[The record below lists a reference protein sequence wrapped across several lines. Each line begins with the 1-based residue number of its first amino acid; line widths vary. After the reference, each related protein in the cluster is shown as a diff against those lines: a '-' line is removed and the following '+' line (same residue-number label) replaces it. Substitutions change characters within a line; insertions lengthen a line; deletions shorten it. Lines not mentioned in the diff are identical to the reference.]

1 MVKGEGLTDGSW
13 LMASDEIID
22 SISSETLKMDIR
34 ALYREPSSKR
44 ELFFVLCAINY
55 ANALVKGES
64 HPKELQYHVVKGCV
78 SSLVQKL
85 IEGADY
91 DLAEDIFY
99 NNMKDCVYIS
109 CYGLQFSFHKVG
121 LECLTIETLD
131 QITDNEKEWCGLRL
145 QPIADK
151 LYELAQKVCQNDQE
165 DDNSIRAKITKI
177 IKETS
182 ELQ

>member
-1 MVKGEGLTDGSW
+1 
-13 LMASDEIID
+13 
-22 SISSETLKMDIR
+22 MDIS
-34 ALYREPSSKR
+34 ALFRDPSSKKN
-44 ELFFVLCAINY
+44 LFLVLCAINY
-55 ANALVKGES
+55 ANALVKEES
-64 HPKELQYHVVKGCV
+64 HPKELRYHVVKGCV

-85 IEGADY
+85 TEGDCADM
-91 DLAEDIFY
+91 AEDIFY

-121 LECLTIETLD
+121 LECLIKETLD
-131 QITDNEKEWCGLRL
+131 QISDNEKEWGGLRL

-151 LYELAQKVCQNDQE
+151 LYELAQEVCQKDQD

-182 ELQ
+182 VLQ

>member
-1 MVKGEGLTDGSW
+1 
-13 LMASDEIID
+13 MASDEIID
-22 SISSETLKMDIR
+22 SVSSKSLKMDIS
-34 ALYREPSSKR
+34 ALFRDPSSKKD
-44 ELFFVLCAINY
+44 LFLVLCAINY
-55 ANALVKGES
+55 ANALVKEES

-85 IEGADY
+85 TEGECADM
-91 DLAEDIFY
+91 AEDIFY

-109 CYGLQFSFHKVG
+109 CYSLQFSFHKVG
-121 LECLTIETLD
+121 LECLTKETLD
-131 QITDNEKEWCGLRL
+131 QITDNEKEWGGLRL

-151 LYELAQKVCQNDQE
+151 LYELAQEVCQNDQD

-182 ELQ
+182 VLQ